1 MTGFICIDKPQ
12 GITSFLTANK
22 LRRIAS
28 VKKAGHTG
36 TLDPMATGVLPV
48 MLGGAT
54 KFADF
59 IPSSGK
65 AYVADILLGV
75 TTDTYDVTGEKLSE
89 KEVNVTDDEFKN
101 AVESFIGEIQQIP
114 PMYSAISQNGVRLYQ
129 LARKG
134 IEVEREKRNVTIY
147 SAEILG
153 KKSENVYT
161 VSFSCSAGTYIRS
174 LAFDIGE
181 KLGCGAC
188 LQSLRRTYSNGFSL
202 DNSITLEE
210 AAELAQNGR
219 LEEKVISVEKVLE
232 VYPAVTVSE
241 AQAKRFRN
249 GGALALKRI
258 KGFSG
263 SGLFRVYSPEKEFL
277 GLGKTNEET
286 DELDIARLY
295 IEL

>member
-1 MTGFICIDKPQ
+1 MIGFICINKSQ
-12 GITSFLTANK
+12 GITSFLAANK
-22 LRRIAS
+22 MRRIAS

-54 KFADF
+54 KFADY
-59 IPSSGK
+59 IPVSGK
-65 AYVADILLGV
+65 AYIADILLGV
-75 TTDTYDVTGEKLSE
+75 ITDTYDVTGEVLSR
-89 KEVNVTDDEFKN
+89 KEVNVTDEEFKA
-101 AVESFIGEIQQIP
+101 AVDYFTGEIQQVP

-134 IEVEREKRNVTIY
+134 IEVDREKRTVTVY

-153 KKSENVYT
+153 KKEENVYT
-161 VSFSCSAGTYIRS
+161 VAFSCSAGTYIRS

-188 LQSLRRTYSNGFSL
+188 LQRLERTYSNGFSIE
-202 DNSITLEE
+202 DSITLEE
-210 AAELAQNGR
+210 AAALAQEGR

-232 VYPAVTVSE
+232 AYPEITVSD

-249 GGALALKRI
+249 GGALALVRI
-258 KGFSG
+258 KEFSG
-263 SGLFRVYSPEKEFL
+263 SGIFRVYSPEKEFL

-286 DELDIARLY
+286 GELDIAKLY
-295 IEL
+295 IEA